1 MISPYGRMSCKGRF
15 QVRIWKLIIFDM
27 DGTLYDLQ
35 DVVGMNYRMAVE
47 YYSTACGLSGDEA
60 ESVFAA
66 NSILPCISVKARSAT
81 EFFSKSGL
89 DLAAWQEFRE
99 SHFDVCQ
106 IDKHKAADAQSVRA
120 FRLQGK
126 LVLLTS
132 NSLRNVQRVLERIGL
147 STDDFDRT
155 VCSDH
160 NYPYPTF
167 NKQKA
172 MSHLMEDFGVDPAEC
187 ISIGDR
193 FQTDIAP
200 MLALGGAGILVRRP
214 KALEDVLRFLS
225 GTLQDGDAGTFVF
238 FPGSDFQT
246 QCDE

>member
-1 MISPYGRMSCKGRF
+1 MRN
-15 QVRIWKLIIFDM
+15 WKLVIFDM

-47 YYSTACGLSGDEA
+47 FYSTACGLSREEA
-60 ESVFAA
+60 ESVLAA
-66 NSILPCISVKARSAT
+66 NSILPYVSENARSAT

-106 IDKHKAADAQSVRA
+106 IEMHKAADAQSVRA
-120 FRLQGK
+120 FRWQDK

-132 NSLRNVQRVLERIGL
+132 NSMRNVQKVLERIRL
-147 STDDFDRT
+147 STEDFDRI

-160 NYPYPTF
+160 NYPYPIF
-167 NKQKA
+167 NKQTA
-172 MSHLMEDFGVDPAEC
+172 MAYIMEIFEVEPVEC

-200 MLALGGAGILVRRP
+200 MLALGGAGILVKRP
-214 KALEDVLRFLS
+214 KALEAVFRFLS
-225 GTLQDGDAGTFVF
+225 GTLQDVEAELFTFY
-238 FPGSDFQT
+238 PGSAL
-246 QCDE
+246 